1 MCLAISRRALVA
13 LTALAWAAPAAVAFA
28 APASID
34 VPLSGAQQVPP
45 LQIPGGGTAKL
56 TYDPS
61 TRVVTWSITYSGLS
75 SPVTMAHFHGPVP
88 EGKNAPVVLWLTKR
102 NELGPSP
109 ITGRATLT
117 PAQAEQFTKGLWY
130 VNVHT
135 QDNPAGEIRGQVVWP
150 KA

>member
-1 MCLAISRRALVA
+1 M
-13 LTALAWAAPAAVAFA
+13 
-28 APASID
+28 
-34 VPLSGAQQVPP
+34 PLSGAQQVPP